1 MATFPDQLSSTFK
14 DFFQSLQAATPK
26 SSATAARAKVPCCSW
41 DPVFGKHSNIAGWSP
56 SIILM
61 LFPHTKAGYKWEILG
76 VDMVLDGNGYQ
87 LQSICYDL
95 LQWPEQII
103 DLLTSKMLCQ
113 EKKFECLIDL
123 RTPGCSPGKK
133 YADWKMVSQTREVQR
148 WTNVVILQQTHS
160 KVVKGSP

>member
-26 SSATAARAKVPCCSW
+26 SSATAARAKVPCCCW

-103 DLLTSKMLCQ
+103 DLLTSKNAL
-113 EKKFECLIDL
+113 
-123 RTPGCSPGKK
+123 PGK
-133 YADWKMVSQTREVQR
+133 DRNVSLTSGLLGVHREKNMRIEKWFPKREKSNGGQM
-148 WTNVVILQQTHS
+148 
-160 KVVKGSP
+160 

>member
-1 MATFPDQLSSTFK
+1 MATFPDQLSLTFK

-26 SSATAARAKVPCCSW
+26 SSATAARAKVPCCCW

-113 EKKFECLIDL
+113 EKIGMSHWPPDSWVF
-123 RTPGCSPGKK
+123 TGKK
-133 YADWKMVSQTREVQR
+133 ICGLKNGFPNER
-148 WTNVVILQQTHS
+148 
-160 KVVKGSP
+160 SPTVDKCSDFTTDP